1 MSITL
6 ILIILTSGISI
17 YAWSHPDLLDK
28 WIFHPFSIY
37 KKNQWYRFITSG
49 FLHADWTH
57 LFFNMLSLYFFG
69 EALERVFMGIFGFGM
84 GVAAYL
90 LIYLGGMVVA
100 DIATYIKHKKDYDY
114 RALGASGAVSA
125 AIFASILFNPLNS
138 ICLFAFICMPGFIF
152 GFVYLIYSYYQ
163 AQRMSG
169 VNHSAHFYGAV
180 FGFVVSLLLLPGAGL
195 DFIKEVSGWRI
206 F

>member
-28 WIFHPFSIY
+28 WVFHPFSIN

-69 EALERVFMGIFGFGM
+69 EALERVFMGLFGVEM

-100 DIATYIKHKKDYDY
+100 DIATYIKHKNDFDY

-152 GFVYLIYSYYQ
+152 GIVYLIYSYYQ
-163 AQRMSG
+163 AERMTG

-180 FGFVVSLLLLPGAGL
+180 FGFVVSFLLVDNAGIN
-195 DFIKEVSGWRI
+195 FIQQVISWRI